1 MFALQKIRM
10 FKSRLSVSLAA
21 IALLVSA
28 FASTVA
34 AQQPAAASRY
44 DITNYRIEAQLTPD
58 EHTLRA
64 GADIT
69 FVPADAT
76 RSVVFELNGSLH
88 VDSVEKNGKALTGF
102 VQDAVGAGAV
112 GPNVRIDLGEVVP
125 ANQPVTI
132 RIRWSGAL
140 TSAEGGPLAAKR
152 LAYIG
157 PEGSYLMY
165 ASRWFP
171 FHDYAADRA
180 TADITI
186 IVPTGMQV
194 GGISDEGV
202 TPSVDKTG
210 VTRFRF
216 VNKQPVLV
224 GNFAAGQYVTKS
236 LRMGKYELQ
245 FFVKPGS
252 ENRIANFG
260 ELMGRALEFYTS
272 EYGDASFGNRLVIAQ
287 TDDETLETYSGP
299 GMIFLASKFFDS

>member
-1 MFALQKIRM
+1 MFALQKTRM
-10 FKSRLSVSLAA
+10 FKSRLSFSLAT
-21 IALLVSA
+21 IALLISA
-28 FASTVA
+28 LASIAA
-34 AQQPAAASRY
+34 AQQPAASSRY
-44 DITNYRIEAQLTPD
+44 DITNYRIEAQLNPD

-69 FVPADAT
+69 FVPQDAT
-76 RSVVFELNGSLH
+76 RSIVFELNGSLH

-140 TSAEGGPLAAKR
+140 TSPEGGPLANKR

-180 TADITI
+180 TSDISL
-186 IVPTGMQV
+186 IVPTGLQV
-194 GGISDEGV
+194 AGTSDDPV
-202 TPSVDKTG
+202 TGQASSAQGATKYH
-210 VTRFRF
+210 F
-216 VNKQPVLV
+216 VHRQPVLI
-224 GNFAAGQYVTKS
+224 GDFAA
-236 LRMGKYELQ
+236 
-245 FFVKPGS
+245 
-252 ENRIANFG
+252 
-260 ELMGRALEFYTS
+260 
-272 EYGDASFGNRLVIAQ
+272 
-287 TDDETLETYSGP
+287 
-299 GMIFLASKFFDS
+299 